1 MKNDSKKQYAV
12 LGLGKFGYS
21 VAITLEN
28 MGCDVIVVDNSAEK
42 IQNIADSVS
51 FAIRADIGESNVI
64 KSLGARNLDG
74 AIIGVSEN
82 MEASIMATIVA
93 KEVGIPYVIAKAQNE
108 LHGKILRKVG
118 ADSIIFPEKEMGSR
132 IAKGLVS
139 THFADLIELSA
150 DYSLVEI
157 EVPQKWIGKSLLE
170 LNVRQKH
177 NINVIGLIQDDEVEV
192 SLNPH
197 DPLPSQGLI
206 IVVGSNK
213 ALQKFK
219 ELRK

>member
-1 MKNDSKKQYAV
+1 MNKKSKKQYAV

-28 MGCDVIVVDNSAEK
+28 LGYDVIVVDNNAEK
-42 IQNIADSVS
+42 IHNISNSVS
-51 FAIRADIGESNVI
+51 YAEKADIGEAHVI
-64 KSLGARNLDG
+64 KTLGGRNLDG

-93 KEVGIPYVIAKAQNE
+93 KELGIPHVIAKAQNE
-108 LHGKILRKVG
+108 LHGKILKKVG
-118 ADSIIFPEKEMGSR
+118 ADEIIFPEKEMGSR

-139 THFADLIELSA
+139 AHFADLIELSA

-157 EVPQKWIGKSLLE
+157 EVPEKWKGKSLLE
-170 LNVRQKH
+170 LNVRQRY
-177 NINVIGLIQDDEVEV
+177 NINVIGLRQGDEVEV
-192 SLNPH
+192 SLNPN
-197 DPLPSQGLI
+197 DPLPSHGLI